1 MLVFWVV
8 AGALLALTLWFILP
22 ALLKPVSIVKNNANN
37 EKRAIFRQQF
47 AELEQDKIN
56 GVLDDMQ
63 YLAAKS
69 ELERRLLD
77 EVGGEDVVVATTA
90 TPDRRLVIVLLMLFP
105 LVAVL
110 LYLKLGSPASITIPV
125 VAPDSAVS
133 SAGESRH
140 NAMAGDIEPLLEAL
154 KSKLES
160 KPDDGAGW
168 ALLARSYVEI
178 RRHAEAVSAYE
189 KAVKII
195 TDDPQLLADYAD
207 ALAVVNGH
215 DLAGKP
221 EEMVNLA
228 LKLDPHH
235 IKALMLAATAAFNR
249 KDYKQA
255 VGFWERLQQDL
266 PAGSEMLPE
275 VKASLDE
282 AHSLLGDQASV
293 PTVKEEVSAKVSGVS
308 GTVRV
313 STALASK
320 VDPAAT
326 VFIFARATQGPP
338 MPLAIVRTTA
348 RDLPYTYH
356 LDDSTALIPDLKLSQ
371 ANEVVLVARISK
383 TGDAKVQPG
392 DLQGVS
398 AVVKPDGRTVDIEI
412 NQQN

>member
-1 MLVFWVV
+1 MLIFWL
-8 AGALLALTLWFILP
+8 AAAALMVLTLWFILP
-22 ALLKPVSIVKNNANN
+22 ALLKPESIIKNNANN
-37 EKRAIFRQQF
+37 EKRAIFKQQF
-47 AELEQDKIN
+47 VELEQDKAN
-56 GVLDDMQ
+56 GVLDDTQ
-63 YLAAKS
+63 YIAAKG

-77 EVGGEDVVVATTA
+77 ELGGEEVVATTVA
-90 TPDRRLVIVLLMLFP
+90 PDKRLGIVFFMLFP
-105 LVAVL
+105 LMAVL
-110 LYLKLGSPASITIPV
+110 LYLKLGNPDAILIPV
-125 VAPDSAVS
+125 VAPNSAMSVV
-133 SAGESRH
+133 GDPQH
-140 NAMAGDIEPLLEAL
+140 NTMAGDIEPLLGAL
-154 KSKLES
+154 KSKLEN
-160 KPDDGAGW
+160 KPEDGAGW

-195 TDDPQLLADYAD
+195 PDDPQLLADYAD

-221 EEMVNLA
+221 EEMVSLA

-235 IKALMLAATAAFNR
+235 VKALMLAATAAFNR

-255 VGFWERLQQDL
+255 IGFWERLQQDL

-282 AHSLLGDQASV
+282 AHTLLGGKALA
-293 PTVKEEVSAKVSGVS
+293 PTIKKEVAAKVSGVS

-313 STALASK
+313 SKAMASK

-356 LDDSTALIPDLKLSQ
+356 LDDSSALMPDLKLSQ
-371 ANEVVLVARISK
+371 ASEVVLVARISK
-383 TGDAKVQPG
+383 TGDAKAQPG
-392 DLQGVS
+392 DLQGMS
-398 AVVKPDGRTVDIEI
+398 AAVRPDGRTVDIEI

>member
-1 MLVFWVV
+1 MLIFWLV
-8 AGALLALTLWFILP
+8 AAALLALTLWFILP
-22 ALLKPVSIVKNNANN
+22 ALLKPAAVVKNNANH
-37 EKRAIFRQQF
+37 EKRAIFLQQF
-47 AELEQDKIN
+47 AELDQDKTN
-56 GVLDDMQ
+56 GVLDDIQ

-69 ELERRLLD
+69 ELERRFLD
-77 EVGGEDVVVATTA
+77 EVGGEEDIATTT
-90 TPDRRLVIVLLMLFP
+90 TPDRRLVVVLLMLFP
-105 LVAVL
+105 LAAVL
-110 LYLKLGSPASITIPV
+110 LYLKLGSPASIAIPA
-125 VAPDSAVS
+125 VAPDSAINSGVVS
-133 SAGESRH
+133 SH

-154 KSKLES
+154 KNKLKS

-195 TDDPQLLADYAD
+195 PDDPQLLADYAD

-215 DLAGKP
+215 NLAGKP
-221 EEMVNLA
+221 EEMVKLA

-235 IKALMLAATAAFNR
+235 VKALMLAATAAFNR
-249 KDYKQA
+249 KEYKQA
-255 VGFWERLQQDL
+255 VSFWERLQQDL

-275 VKASLDE
+275 VNAALE
-282 AHSLLGDQASV
+282 ETHSLLGD
-293 PTVKEEVSAKVSGVS
+293 KVSASNVKKEVVTKGVGIS

-313 STALASK
+313 SGALASK

-356 LDDSTALIPDLKLSQ
+356 LDDSSALMPDLKLSQ
-371 ANEVVLVARISK
+371 ASEVVLVARISK
-383 TGDAKVQPG
+383 TGDAKALPG

-398 AVVKPDGRTVDIEI
+398 AAVKPDGRIVDIEI